1 MILTFVGVLQ
11 LVIGCFLLFAGRLS
25 GMFVF
30 LMVSGLI
37 GGSAAIVV
45 PALGNSSIP
54 PIQFALLFIFLRL
67 LMPKGGYF
75 SVVKEAMSA
84 NMLLVLFTLYGVA
97 AAIAAPRIFEGAINV
112 APLRF
117 DNARSLFD
125 TVPLEPTPQNITASI
140 YLLGALMVSLAAYV
154 VCRTPD
160 GPKTLVKTG
169 VFIAWAHA
177 FSGLAGI
184 LGRGTFVEEVLE
196 LFRNGSY
203 AQLDQTYQGF
213 IRING
218 FFPEASGYAVFG
230 LAWFIFNAE
239 CWYRSV
245 MPRATGRATLI
256 LALTLFF
263 STSST
268 AYVGLAC
275 YAGFFMLRLLLVP
288 NRVNG
293 RRLTQ
298 AAIAAVAAF
307 VMIAITMAAFPQFA
321 SAVADM
327 LLHMT
332 VEKGDSDSGQQRLFW
347 AMQGWHAF
355 VASWGVG
362 IGPGSFR
369 SSSLLTA
376 ILGSMGVIGIATF
389 LGYVVVVF
397 RPSRASTWGD
407 APDAA
412 TAIGAAAATTAF
424 LILIPAS
431 ISSPSS
437 HPGTNFAIFAG
448 AAMALRP
455 LTRRMTQ
462 SFSPSFPTAT
472 EQVAS

>member
-11 LVIGCFLLFAGRLS
+11 LVIGCILLFAGRLS

-30 LMVSGLI
+30 LMVSGLL
-37 GGSAAIVV
+37 GGSAAIVA

-54 PIQFALLFIFLRL
+54 PIQFALLFICLRL

-75 SVVKEAMSA
+75 SILKEAVTA
-84 NMLLVLFTLYGVA
+84 NILLVLFTFYGVA
-97 AAIAAPRIFEGAINV
+97 AAIAAPRIFEGIINV

-117 DNARSLFD
+117 DDARNLFD
-125 TVPLEPTPQNITASI
+125 TVPLEPSPQNITASV
-140 YLLGALMVSLAAYV
+140 YLLGALLVTLAAYV
-154 VCRTPD
+154 VCRTSD
-160 GPKTLVKTG
+160 GAKTLVKTG

-177 FSGLAGI
+177 ISGLVGI
-184 LGRGTFVEEVLE
+184 LGRGTFVEDILE

-218 FFPEASGYAVFG
+218 FFPEASGYASFG
-230 LAWFIFNAE
+230 LAWFIFNSE

-245 MPRATGRATLI
+245 MPRSTGRAALV

-275 YAGFFMLRLLLVP
+275 YAGFFLLRLVLVP

-293 RRLTQ
+293 HRLGQ
-298 AAIAAVAAF
+298 AAIAAVAAL
-307 VMIAITMAAFPQFA
+307 VMVAISMALFPQFA
-321 SAVADM
+321 SSVADM

-332 VEKGDSDSGQQRLFW
+332 VEKRDSDSGQQRLFW
-347 AMQGWHAF
+347 ALQGWHAF
-355 VASWGVG
+355 IASWGVG

-389 LGYVVVVF
+389 LAYVTVVF

-412 TAIGAAAATTAF
+412 TAIGAAAATAAF

-437 HPGTNFAIFAG
+437 HPGTNFSIFAG

-455 LTRRMTQ
+455 LAQRMTQ
-462 SFSPSFPTAT
+462 NIPLSFRRTT
-472 EQVAS
+472 GQVAN